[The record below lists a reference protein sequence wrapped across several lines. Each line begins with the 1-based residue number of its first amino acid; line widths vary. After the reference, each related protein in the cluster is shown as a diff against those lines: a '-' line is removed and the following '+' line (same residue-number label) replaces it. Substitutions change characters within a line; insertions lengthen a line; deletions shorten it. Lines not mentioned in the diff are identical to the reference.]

1 MSQAVCSSL
10 PLVRVRGEAKGLSFN
25 DIAVDPFLF
34 IEAHEHLQLSSLV
47 DKEPA
52 LGCLG
57 HKILSSPADLR
68 AHVRRIL
75 LLAKDGNGAA
85 LYSALLDL
93 LIILQSNGRALKQ
106 RMIWLAQPFLA
117 PATFEFFQR
126 HLEQGVAADDPY
138 VTRVKGSLLRE
149 SQMLGVPL
157 VKRSND
163 HAGRPVGVME
173 QVNALLEYGQL
184 EHAVELLENALLEN
198 PDQEPEAELLLGLYR
213 SLREETRWHGMCEQL
228 QLTFNRLPVAWTQ
241 KPEFF

>member
-1 MSQAVCSSL
+1 MSQPVCSSL
-10 PLVRVRGEAKGLSFN
+10 PLVRVRGEEKDLSFN

-34 IEAHEHLQLSSLV
+34 IEAHADLLLFRLV

-93 LIILQSNGRALKQ
+93 LIILQSNGHALKQ
-106 RMIWLAQPFLA
+106 RMIRLAQPFLA

-126 HLEQGVAADDPY
+126 HLEQGVAADDPQ

-149 SQMLGVPL
+149 SQVLGVPL

-163 HAGRPVGVME
+163 HVGRPVGIMD
-173 QVNALLEYGQL
+173 QANALLEYGQL
-184 EHAVELLENALLEN
+184 EHAVELLENALLQN

-213 SLREETRWHGMCEQL
+213 TLREEARWHGMCEQL
-228 QLTFNRLPVAWTQ
+228 QLTFNRLPVAWMQ

>member
-1 MSQAVCSSL
+1 MSQPVCSSL
-10 PLVRVRGEAKGLSFN
+10 PLVRVRGEEKDLSFN
-25 DIAVDPFLF
+25 DIAIDPSLF
-34 IEAHEHLQLSSLV
+34 MDARGDLLLSHLV

-57 HKILSSPADLR
+57 HKILSAPADLR

-75 LLAKDGNGAA
+75 LLSNEGNGAA

-93 LIILQSNGRALKQ
+93 FIILQSNGRALKR
-106 RMIWLAQPFLA
+106 RMIALAQPFLA

-126 HLEQGVAADDPY
+126 HLEQGVAADDPQ
-138 VTRVKGSLLRE
+138 VTRVKGSLLRK
-149 SQMLGVPL
+149 SQVLGVPL
-157 VKRSND
+157 VTRSND

-184 EHAVELLENALLEN
+184 EHAVELLENALLQN

-213 SLREETRWHGMCEQL
+213 SLREEARWHGMCEQL
-228 QLTFNRLPVAWTQ
+228 QLTFNRLPVAWIH
-241 KPEFF
+241 KPEVF